1 MWLRASPLRGSFT
14 RGLVEVRSGDWVI
27 VNDGGTSFVARVGEI
42 IQFFVPGEPV
52 LRAVL
57 REAREVQFEDASRGC
72 VITVPRTQPATDIYA
87 CLESISLHEVYCDED
102 DASVLTFN
110 YIY

>member
-1 MWLRASPLRGSFT
+1 MPLRGSFT
-14 RGLVEVRSGDWVI
+14 RGLVEVRSNDWVI
-27 VNDGGTSFVARVGEI
+27 AVDGSASFVARVGEI
-42 IQFFVPGEPV
+42 IQIFVPGGPV
-52 LRAVL
+52 LRAML
-57 REAREVQFEDASRGC
+57 REAREVQFEDTSRGC